1 MEENKNR
8 MIIYAALK
16 NVKGNSYKQ
25 EDDHLKIIEDLGFE
39 SIDVVD
45 LLFEIEQLSGVV
57 ITLGDLTS
65 FLKSNSSGR
74 FQNLKIKDL
83 IDYLD
88 AQSK

>member
-8 MIIYAALK
+8 ALVYTALK
-16 NVKGNSYKQ
+16 NVKGNTYKQ

-39 SIDVVD
+39 SIDVID

-57 ITLGDLTS
+57 ITLGDLTA
-65 FLKSNSSGR
+65 FLKSHSEGR

-83 IDYLD
+83 IEYLD